1 MLNSSCLGLSTGMW
15 GLPPPPQ
22 DAAEKSVLKL
32 GDLVESVGIQE
43 PSPPALWP
51 LVSETWIAIMS
62 VSLS

>member
-1 MLNSSCLGLSTGMW
+1 MW

-51 LVSETWIAIMS
+51 LVSETWITIMS